1 MARGIKAPALR
12 KAFTVSGRITKI
24 DKAQRLMLGWAS
36 TSTINHKLVTDHDKD
51 RITPAEMEKALYAAV
66 ERGVVL
72 GDMHDRLGVGHLV
85 EAVALTKEKKAAMG
99 LGDDGHQGMWVGF
112 RVTDDAMWAAVEKGE
127 RPEFSI
133 GGEAN
138 RTPAPDEPGAFDLTD
153 IEIHEISGV
162 DAGAG
167 IHVPVVIT
175 KRRGRGSEGEAMKL
189 HKRLAKLAKTLEKL
203 GASDEGQA
211 IIIKLNEWA
220 GTLRKEV
227 GSLAELAQIQEKLTP
242 DEWAMVL
249 EAIQS
254 GVPLAGAAEPVE
266 AALDPQAPAGDQP
279 PPMPPK
285 RKKAAESDEDPAVA
299 EISKSLEAVRK
310 ELAAERARSERFEKE
325 RRIEKAKAFV
335 EKSLPHLPGDP
346 ELHTEAVSFLE
357 DAINANGER
366 LIRVPAELAKHL
378 QETLVKASTAVGA
391 AAILKT
397 HGANPFTV
405 HRGGESEGG
414 DTFDGFTKEE
424 ARAELEKRS
433 AALRKSNPKL
443 TASAAWIEACSQNER
458 LYEIT
463 NSR

>member
-1 MARGIKAPALR
+1 MARGLKTSPAIR
-12 KAFTVSGRITKI
+12 KAFKVSGRISKI

-36 TSTINHKLVTDHDKD
+36 TSTINGQLVTDHDRD
-51 RITPAEMEKALYAAV
+51 RIHPSEMEKALYAAV

-99 LGDDGHQGMWVGF
+99 LADDGHQGMWVGF
-112 RVTDDAMWAAVEKGE
+112 RVTDDEMWAAVEKGE

-138 RTPAPDEPGAFDLTD
+138 RQPAKDEPGAYDLTD

-175 KRRGRGSEGEAMKL
+175 KERGRGSEGEKMKL

-211 IIIKLNEWA
+211 IIGKLNDWA
-220 GTLRKEV
+220 ATLRKEV

-254 GVPLAGAAEPVE
+254 GVPLAGTPEPVE
-266 AALDPQAPAGDQP
+266 AALDEEAAAAP
-279 PPMPPK
+279 PPPAMPPK
-285 RKKAAESDEDPAVA
+285 RKKVDAEDLEPS
-299 EISKSLEAVRK
+299 EIAKSLAEVRK
-310 ELAAERARSERFEKE
+310 ELAAERARSERIEKE
-325 RRIEKAKAFV
+325 RRIEKARAFV
-335 EKSLPHLPGDP
+335 EKSLPFLPGDP
-346 ELHTEAVSFLE
+346 DLHASAIALLD
-357 DAINANGER
+357 DAIQADGKR
-366 LIRVPAELAKHL
+366 LLSVPVELAKHL
-378 QETLVKASTAVGA
+378 RETVLKASE
-391 AAILKT
+391 AIGTGNVLKT
-397 HGANPFTV
+397 HGANPFRVVT
-405 HRGGESEGG
+405 GG
-414 DTFDGFTKEE
+414 DDSGAFEGLTRDE
-424 ARAELEKRS
+424 ARAELQKR
-433 AALRKSNPKL
+433 ADEIRKNNPKM
-443 TASAAWIEACSQNER
+443 TEAAAWVEACSRDQR
-458 LYEIT
+458 LYELT